1 MPHVYLAKNY
11 MRVKA
16 AKEAGFTTCSL
27 QGSSRCFAKGTLVR
41 MFNGTLKPI
50 ESIKV
55 GDKVMN
61 KDGNGYN
68 SVIETHNGIDNLYTV
83 HQARGIDY
91 TVNSR
96 HILSLKQTRA
106 KQHKVA
112 IPGYKSAEKR
122 RIEMLPFDKSVICD
136 FDISY
141 YKAQSKNFQKRYT
154 GFKNTDIE
162 LQEKELP
169 IDPYYLGVWLG
180 DGCAIRWYDITNT
193 DKEIIDFFYSF
204 AEQLGSE
211 AYRVDKIT
219 HRIMV
224 TTKAHTQI
232 RPSVGIENYCKAFK
246 ELGLIGNKHIPDEYI
261 YNSKKNRLKLLA
273 GLIDTDGCKSGRNT
287 LCITQKKECI
297 IQAIEELC
305 HITGFYTNGYRKE
318 VATMKRDDGSIYKC
332 EVYRIEINHNDFK
345 ELSQYMKVERK
356 KVFKECDRDYY
367 ASSIQIE
374 RAGIGEYYGFTLDN
388 SPYFLLKD
396 GTVVHNSAKTYSVVQ
411 FLCMYCFNYAGTTV
425 SIIRAGMPSIK
436 RTVYRDFKDIMLNF
450 GWWDDK
456 CMNKSEFVYT
466 FPNGSWIEFFS
477 TDNEQKVRGS
487 KRKILF
493 VNEANELS
501 FIEWQQLQM
510 RTTEFSILDYNPSFS
525 EDHWINQVNEEK
537 STYWFISTYK
547 DNPFLEPKVIAE
559 IESLKWKNPSLWRI
573 YGLGLRSM
581 VEGLVFENVI
591 IDDYVPIHAKRHRYI
606 GMDFGYANDSTAIVE
621 VMLYGNNIYLN
632 EICYKTHMLTDE
644 IIATLKDIEGRPEII
659 SESADPRL
667 VDEIYN
673 AGLDIKPVKKFGGS
687 IAAGIMKMQQY
698 KIHVTSKSI
707 NLRKEFNN
715 YTWRQDKEG
724 KWLNE
729 PIDMWNHCFTGDT
742 LILTEEGLKRIDS
755 IQIGDKV
762 MTSKG
767 YRKVTHLF
775 TQGCRLVRVVR
786 FDFGNFAIEI
796 QATPEHKFKTKK
808 GWKELQK
815 LTTSDTIYLSKSLME
830 RNITFIMEKDISHE
844 VHIDCTETY
853 GSSIMELSQRDFTSI
868 IKMRT
873 LKIITLRTLNWSRE
887 ENIYG
892 FMRKSIYKMKHIL
905 QKLVRICTKHQKLPK
920 NGIIQQ
926 KAENGIDYK
935 GLKSLEIE
943 QKKNTLASVVEVNS
957 EQKHSVFQNSV
968 QINAKANGEEIRDLI
983 MKKGHASTVV
993 RPSLQTNIAKND
1005 FVVESVAKSISTL
1018 KEYEQPTYDI
1028 EVEDMHEFFANGI
1041 LVHNC
1046 IDATRYVILEKV
1058 LGDYGSGMQAAD
1070 ILGLMG

>member
-122 RIEMLPFDKSVICD
+122 RIEMLPFDKSVIRD

-141 YKAQSKNFQKRYT
+141 YKSQSKNFQKRYT
-154 GFKNTDIE
+154 GFKNTDIK
-162 LQEKELP
+162 LQEKELT

-180 DGCAIRWYDITNT
+180 DGCSIRWYDITNT

-219 HRIMV
+219 HRIKV
-224 TTKAHTQI
+224 TTKAYTKI
-232 RPSVGIENYCKAFK
+232 RPSKGIENYCKAFK

-261 YNSKKNRLKLLA
+261 YNSKENRLKLLA
-273 GLIDTDGCKSGRNT
+273 GLIDTDGYKSGRNT

-318 VATMKRDDGSIYKC
+318 VATMKREDGSIYKC

-374 RAGIGEYYGFTLDN
+374 SAGIGEYYGFTLDN

-411 FLCMYCFNYAGTTV
+411 FLCMLCFNYAGTTV

-436 RTVYRDFKDIMLNF
+436 RTVYRDFRDVMIAF

-581 VEGLVFENVI
+581 VEGLIFKNVV
-591 IDDYVPIHAKRHRYI
+591 IDDYIPIQAKRHHYR
-606 GMDFGYANDSTAIVE
+606 GMDFGYASDPTAIIDVYI
-621 VMLYGNNIYLN
+621 YG
-632 EICYKTHMLTDE
+632 
-644 IIATLKDIEGRPEII
+644 KDIYVDEVCYQTQMLAADIIRVLKKDKENTEII
-659 SESADPRL
+659 SECADPRL
-667 VDEIYN
+667 IDEIYN
-673 AGLDIKPVKKFGGS
+673 AGIDIKPVKKFPGS
-687 IAAGIMKMQQY
+687 IQAGIMKMLEY
-698 KIHVTSKSI
+698 KIHITKRSI
-707 NLRKEFNN
+707 NARREFNN

-729 PIDMWNHCFTGDT
+729 PIDMYNH
-742 LILTEEGLKRIDS
+742 IVDS
-755 IQIGDKV
+755 
-762 MTSKG
+762 
-767 YRKVTHLF
+767 L
-775 TQGCRLVRVVR
+775 
-786 FDFGNFAIEI
+786 
-796 QATPEHKFKTKK
+796 
-808 GWKELQK
+808 
-815 LTTSDTIYLSKSLME
+815 
-830 RNITFIMEKDISHE
+830 
-844 VHIDCTETY
+844 
-853 GSSIMELSQRDFTSI
+853 
-868 IKMRT
+868 
-873 LKIITLRTLNWSRE
+873 
-887 ENIYG
+887 
-892 FMRKSIYKMKHIL
+892 
-905 QKLVRICTKHQKLPK
+905 
-920 NGIIQQ
+920 
-926 KAENGIDYK
+926 
-935 GLKSLEIE
+935 
-943 QKKNTLASVVEVNS
+943 
-957 EQKHSVFQNSV
+957 
-968 QINAKANGEEIRDLI
+968 
-983 MKKGHASTVV
+983 
-993 RPSLQTNIAKND
+993 
-1005 FVVESVAKSISTL
+1005 
-1018 KEYEQPTYDI
+1018 
-1028 EVEDMHEFFANGI
+1028 
-1041 LVHNC
+1041 
-1046 IDATRYVILEKV
+1046 RYVCLTKL

>member
-50 ESIKV
+50 ELIKV
-55 GDKVMN
+55 GDKIMN

-122 RIEMLPFDKSVICD
+122 RIEMLPFDKSVIHD

-154 GFKNTDIE
+154 GFKNTDIK
-162 LQEKELP
+162 LQEKELT

-180 DGCAIRWYDITNT
+180 DGCSIRWYDITNT

-219 HRIMV
+219 HRIKV
-224 TTKAHTQI
+224 TTKAYTKI
-232 RPSVGIENYCKAFK
+232 RPSKGIENYCKAFK

-261 YNSKKNRLKLLA
+261 YNSKENRLKLLA
-273 GLIDTDGCKSGRNT
+273 GLIDTDGYKSGRNT

-318 VATMKRDDGSIYKC
+318 VATMKREDGSIYKC

-374 RAGIGEYYGFTLDN
+374 SAGIGEYYGFTLDN

-411 FLCMYCFNYAGTTV
+411 FLCMFCFNYAGTTV

-581 VEGLVFENVI
+581 VEGLIFKNIVV
-591 IDDYVPIHAKRHRYI
+591 DDYIPIQAHRHRYRGI
-606 GMDFGYANDSTAIVE
+606 DFGYSNDPTAIVD
-621 VMLYGNNIYLN
+621 VYIYGKIIYID
-632 EICYKTHMLTDE
+632 EICYQTQMLTYD
-644 IIATLKDIEGRPEII
+644 IIRVLKEDKKNIEVI

-667 VDEIYN
+667 IDEIYN
-673 AGLDIKPVKKFGGS
+673 AGIDIKPVKKFAGS
-687 IAAGIMKMQQY
+687 IQAGIMKMQEY
-698 KIHVTSKSI
+698 TIHITKRSTNV
-707 NLRKEFNN
+707 RREFNN
-715 YTWRQDKEG
+715 YTYRQDKEG

-729 PIDMWNHCFTGDT
+729 PIDMYNHA
-742 LILTEEGLKRIDS
+742 IDA
-755 IQIGDKV
+755 
-762 MTSKG
+762 
-767 YRKVTHLF
+767 
-775 TQGCRLVRVVR
+775 CRYV
-786 FDFGNFAIEI
+786 
-796 QATPEHKFKTKK
+796 
-808 GWKELQK
+808 
-815 LTTSDTIYLSKSLME
+815 
-830 RNITFIMEKDISHE
+830 IMEK
-844 VHIDCTETY
+844 
-853 GSSIMELSQRDFTSI
+853 L
-868 IKMRT
+868 
-873 LKIITLRTLNWSRE
+873 
-887 ENIYG
+887 
-892 FMRKSIYKMKHIL
+892 
-905 QKLVRICTKHQKLPK
+905 
-920 NGIIQQ
+920 
-926 KAENGIDYK
+926 
-935 GLKSLEIE
+935 
-943 QKKNTLASVVEVNS
+943 
-957 EQKHSVFQNSV
+957 
-968 QINAKANGEEIRDLI
+968 
-983 MKKGHASTVV
+983 
-993 RPSLQTNIAKND
+993 
-1005 FVVESVAKSISTL
+1005 
-1018 KEYEQPTYDI
+1018 
-1028 EVEDMHEFFANGI
+1028 
-1041 LVHNC
+1041 
-1046 IDATRYVILEKV
+1046 

>member
-27 QGSSRCFAKGTLVR
+27 QGSSR
-41 MFNGTLKPI
+41 
-50 ESIKV
+50 
-55 GDKVMN
+55 
-61 KDGNGYN
+61 
-68 SVIETHNGIDNLYTV
+68 
-83 HQARGIDY
+83 
-91 TVNSR
+91 
-96 HILSLKQTRA
+96 
-106 KQHKVA
+106 
-112 IPGYKSAEKR
+112 
-122 RIEMLPFDKSVICD
+122 
-136 FDISY
+136 
-141 YKAQSKNFQKRYT
+141 
-154 GFKNTDIE
+154 
-162 LQEKELP
+162 
-169 IDPYYLGVWLG
+169 
-180 DGCAIRWYDITNT
+180 
-193 DKEIIDFFYSF
+193 
-204 AEQLGSE
+204 
-211 AYRVDKIT
+211 
-219 HRIMV
+219 
-224 TTKAHTQI
+224 
-232 RPSVGIENYCKAFK
+232 
-246 ELGLIGNKHIPDEYI
+246 
-261 YNSKKNRLKLLA
+261 
-273 GLIDTDGCKSGRNT
+273 SG
-287 LCITQKKECI
+287 
-297 IQAIEELC
+297 
-305 HITGFYTNGYRKE
+305 
-318 VATMKRDDGSIYKC
+318 
-332 EVYRIEINHNDFK
+332 
-345 ELSQYMKVERK
+345 
-356 KVFKECDRDYY
+356 
-367 ASSIQIE
+367 
-374 RAGIGEYYGFTLDN
+374 
-388 SPYFLLKD
+388 
-396 GTVVHNSAKTYSVVQ
+396 KTYAIVQ
-411 FLCMYCFNYAGTTV
+411 LLCVWCHDIAKTTV

-436 RTVYRDFKDIMLNF
+436 RTVYRDFRDVMIAF

-456 CMNKSEFVYT
+456 CMNKSEFVYA

-510 RTTEFSILDYNPSFS
+510 RTTEFSIIDYNPSFS

-573 YGLGLRSM
+573 YGLGLRAI
-581 VEGLVFENVI
+581 VEGLIFENVV
-591 IDDYVPIHAKRHRYI
+591 IDDYVPIQARRHRYI

-632 EICYKTHMLTDE
+632 EVCYKTHMLTDE

-673 AGLDIKPVKKFGGS
+673 AGLDIKPVKKFAGS
-687 IAAGIMKMQQY
+687 INAGIMKMQQY
-698 KIHVTSKSI
+698 KIHVTSKSL

-742 LILTEEGLKRIDS
+742 LILTEGGLKRIDS
-755 IQIGDKV
+755 IQIGDNV

-815 LTTSDTIYLSKSLME
+815 LTTSDTIYLSKSLIE

-868 IKMRT
+868 IKMKT
-873 LKIITLRTLNWSRE
+873 LKIIALRTLNWSKVE
-887 ENIYG
+887 
-892 FMRKSIYKMKHIL
+892 
-905 QKLVRICTKHQKLPK
+905 K
-920 NGIIQQ
+920 NSIIQQ
-926 KAENGIDYK
+926 KEENGTDHK
-935 GLKSLEIE
+935 GLKSSEIG
-943 QKKNTLASVVEVNS
+943 QKKNTLVSVVEVNS
-957 EQKHSVFQNSV
+957 AKKHSVSQNSV
-968 QINAKANGEEIRDLI
+968 QIDAKANGEEIKDLI
-983 MKKGHASTVV
+983 TNKEYASTVV

-1005 FVVESVAKSISTL
+1005 FVVEFVAKNISTL

>member
-27 QGSSRCFAKGTLVR
+27 QGSSR
-41 MFNGTLKPI
+41 
-50 ESIKV
+50 
-55 GDKVMN
+55 
-61 KDGNGYN
+61 
-68 SVIETHNGIDNLYTV
+68 
-83 HQARGIDY
+83 
-91 TVNSR
+91 
-96 HILSLKQTRA
+96 
-106 KQHKVA
+106 
-112 IPGYKSAEKR
+112 
-122 RIEMLPFDKSVICD
+122 
-136 FDISY
+136 
-141 YKAQSKNFQKRYT
+141 
-154 GFKNTDIE
+154 
-162 LQEKELP
+162 
-169 IDPYYLGVWLG
+169 
-180 DGCAIRWYDITNT
+180 
-193 DKEIIDFFYSF
+193 
-204 AEQLGSE
+204 
-211 AYRVDKIT
+211 
-219 HRIMV
+219 
-224 TTKAHTQI
+224 
-232 RPSVGIENYCKAFK
+232 
-246 ELGLIGNKHIPDEYI
+246 
-261 YNSKKNRLKLLA
+261 
-273 GLIDTDGCKSGRNT
+273 
-287 LCITQKKECI
+287 
-297 IQAIEELC
+297 
-305 HITGFYTNGYRKE
+305 
-318 VATMKRDDGSIYKC
+318 
-332 EVYRIEINHNDFK
+332 
-345 ELSQYMKVERK
+345 
-356 KVFKECDRDYY
+356 
-367 ASSIQIE
+367 
-374 RAGIGEYYGFTLDN
+374 
-388 SPYFLLKD
+388 
-396 GTVVHNSAKTYSVVQ
+396 SAKTYSVVQ
-411 FLCMYCFNYAGTTV
+411 FLCMLCFNYAGTTV

-450 GWWDDK
+450 GWWNDK

-477 TDNEQKVRGS
+477 TNNEQKVRGS

-559 IESLKWKNPSLWRI
+559 IESLRWKNPSLWRI
-573 YGLGLRSM
+573 YGLGLRAI
-581 VEGLVFENVI
+581 VEGLIFENVI
-591 IDDYVPIHAKRHRYI
+591 IDDYVPIQARRHRYI

-632 EICYKTHMLTDE
+632 EVCYKTHMLTDE

-673 AGLDIKPVKKFGGS
+673 AGLDIKPVKKFAGS
-687 IAAGIMKMQQY
+687 INAGIMKMQQY
-698 KIHVTSKSI
+698 KIHVTSKSL

-742 LILTEEGLKRIDS
+742 LILTKEGLKRIDS
-755 IQIGDKV
+755 IQIGDYV
-762 MTSKG
+762 ITSKG

-808 GWKELQK
+808 GWKELQN

-830 RNITFIMEKDISHE
+830 KNITFTMVKDISHE

-853 GSSIMELSQRDFTSI
+853 GSSIMELSQRDSMFT
-868 IKMRT
+868 IKTKT
-873 LKIITLRTLNWSRE
+873 LKITALRTLNWLKE
-887 ENIYG
+887 ESICD
-892 FMRKSIYKMKHIL
+892 FMHKSIYKMKHIL
-905 QKLVRICTKHQKLPK
+905 QKLVRICTKQQKQPK

-926 KAENGIDYK
+926 KEENGTDYK

-943 QKKNTLASVVEVNS
+943 QKKNILVSAAEANS
-957 EQKHSVFQNSV
+957 AQQHSAFQSSA
-968 QINAKANGEEIRDLI
+968 QINVRANGEETRGLI
-983 MKKGHASTVV
+983 TKKERAHTAAK
-993 RPSLQTNIAKND
+993 PLLQTNITETD
-1005 FVVESVAKSISTL
+1005 FVVEFVAESISTL

>member
-68 SVIETHNGIDNLYTV
+68 SVIEIHNGIDNLYTV

-122 RIEMLPFDKSVICD
+122 RIEMLPFDKSVIHD

-219 HRIMV
+219 HRIKV

-261 YNSKKNRLKLLA
+261 YNSKENRLKLLA
-273 GLIDTDGCKSGRNT
+273 GLIDTDGCKSRRNT

-411 FLCMYCFNYAGTTV
+411 FLCMFCFNYAGTTV

-456 CMNKSEFVYT
+456 YMNKSEFVYT

-573 YGLGLRSM
+573 YGLGLRAI
-581 VEGLVFENVI
+581 VEGLVFENVV
-591 IDDYVPIHAKRHRYI
+591 IDDYVPIQARRHRYI

-632 EICYKTHMLTDE
+632 EVCYKTHMLTDE

-673 AGLDIKPVKKFGGS
+673 AGLDIKPVKKFAGS
-687 IAAGIMKMQQY
+687 INAGIMKMQQY
-698 KIHVTSKSI
+698 KIHVTSKSL

-742 LILTEEGLKRIDS
+742 LILTEKGLKRIDS
-755 IQIGDKV
+755 IQIGDNV

-853 GSSIMELSQRDFTSI
+853 WSSIMELSQRDFTSI

-873 LKIITLRTLNWSRE
+873 LKIIALRTLNWSRG

-926 KAENGIDYK
+926 KEENGIDYK

-957 EQKHSVFQNSV
+957 ARKHSVFQNSV
-968 QINAKANGEEIRDLI
+968 QIDAKANGEEIRDLI
-983 MKKGHASTVV
+983 MKKEHASTVV

-1005 FVVESVAKSISTL
+1005 FVVEFVAKSISTL

>member
-27 QGSSRCFAKGTLVR
+27 QGSSR
-41 MFNGTLKPI
+41 
-50 ESIKV
+50 
-55 GDKVMN
+55 
-61 KDGNGYN
+61 
-68 SVIETHNGIDNLYTV
+68 
-83 HQARGIDY
+83 
-91 TVNSR
+91 
-96 HILSLKQTRA
+96 
-106 KQHKVA
+106 
-112 IPGYKSAEKR
+112 
-122 RIEMLPFDKSVICD
+122 
-136 FDISY
+136 
-141 YKAQSKNFQKRYT
+141 
-154 GFKNTDIE
+154 
-162 LQEKELP
+162 
-169 IDPYYLGVWLG
+169 
-180 DGCAIRWYDITNT
+180 
-193 DKEIIDFFYSF
+193 
-204 AEQLGSE
+204 
-211 AYRVDKIT
+211 
-219 HRIMV
+219 
-224 TTKAHTQI
+224 
-232 RPSVGIENYCKAFK
+232 
-246 ELGLIGNKHIPDEYI
+246 
-261 YNSKKNRLKLLA
+261 
-273 GLIDTDGCKSGRNT
+273 
-287 LCITQKKECI
+287 
-297 IQAIEELC
+297 
-305 HITGFYTNGYRKE
+305 
-318 VATMKRDDGSIYKC
+318 
-332 EVYRIEINHNDFK
+332 
-345 ELSQYMKVERK
+345 
-356 KVFKECDRDYY
+356 
-367 ASSIQIE
+367 
-374 RAGIGEYYGFTLDN
+374 
-388 SPYFLLKD
+388 
-396 GTVVHNSAKTYSVVQ
+396 SAKTYSVVQ
-411 FLCMYCFNYAGTTV
+411 FLCMLCFNYAGTTV

-450 GWWDDK
+450 GWWNDK

-466 FPNGSWIEFFS
+466 FPNDSWIEFFS

-573 YGLGLRSM
+573 YGLGLRAI
-581 VEGLVFENVI
+581 VEGLIFENVI
-591 IDDYVPIHAKRHRYI
+591 IDDYVPIQARRHRYI

-632 EICYKTHMLTDE
+632 EVCYKTHMLTDE

-673 AGLDIKPVKKFGGS
+673 AGLDIKPVKKFAGS
-687 IAAGIMKMQQY
+687 INAGIMKMQQY
-698 KIHVTSKSI
+698 KIHVTSKSL

-742 LILTEEGLKRIDS
+742 LILTKEGLKRIDS
-755 IQIGDKV
+755 IQIGDYV

-808 GWKELQK
+808 GWKELQN

-830 RNITFIMEKDISHE
+830 KNITFTMVKDISHE

-853 GSSIMELSQRDFTSI
+853 GSSIMELSQRDSMFT
-868 IKMRT
+868 IKTKT
-873 LKIITLRTLNWSRE
+873 LKIIALRTLNWLKE
-887 ENIYG
+887 ESICD
-892 FMRKSIYKMKHIL
+892 FMQKSILKMKHTL
-905 QKLVRICTKHQKLPK
+905 QKLVRICTKQQKQPK

-926 KAENGIDYK
+926 KEENGIGYK

-943 QKKNTLASVVEVNS
+943 QKKNILVSAAEANS
-957 EQKHSVFQNSV
+957 AQQHSAFQSSA
-968 QINAKANGEEIRDLI
+968 QINVRVNGEETKGLI
-983 MKKGHASTVV
+983 TKKERAHTAEK
-993 RPSLQTNIAKND
+993 PLLQTNIAETD
-1005 FVVESVAKSISTL
+1005 FVVEFVAESISTL

-1058 LGDYGSGMQAAD
+1058 LGDYDSGMQAAD

>member
-27 QGSSRCFAKGTLVR
+27 QGSSR
-41 MFNGTLKPI
+41 
-50 ESIKV
+50 
-55 GDKVMN
+55 
-61 KDGNGYN
+61 
-68 SVIETHNGIDNLYTV
+68 
-83 HQARGIDY
+83 
-91 TVNSR
+91 
-96 HILSLKQTRA
+96 
-106 KQHKVA
+106 
-112 IPGYKSAEKR
+112 
-122 RIEMLPFDKSVICD
+122 
-136 FDISY
+136 
-141 YKAQSKNFQKRYT
+141 
-154 GFKNTDIE
+154 
-162 LQEKELP
+162 
-169 IDPYYLGVWLG
+169 
-180 DGCAIRWYDITNT
+180 
-193 DKEIIDFFYSF
+193 
-204 AEQLGSE
+204 
-211 AYRVDKIT
+211 
-219 HRIMV
+219 
-224 TTKAHTQI
+224 
-232 RPSVGIENYCKAFK
+232 
-246 ELGLIGNKHIPDEYI
+246 
-261 YNSKKNRLKLLA
+261 
-273 GLIDTDGCKSGRNT
+273 SG
-287 LCITQKKECI
+287 
-297 IQAIEELC
+297 
-305 HITGFYTNGYRKE
+305 
-318 VATMKRDDGSIYKC
+318 
-332 EVYRIEINHNDFK
+332 
-345 ELSQYMKVERK
+345 
-356 KVFKECDRDYY
+356 
-367 ASSIQIE
+367 
-374 RAGIGEYYGFTLDN
+374 
-388 SPYFLLKD
+388 
-396 GTVVHNSAKTYSVVQ
+396 KTYAIVQ
-411 FLCMYCFNYAGTTV
+411 LLCVWCNEIAKTTV

-436 RTVYRDFKDIMLNF
+436 RTVYRDFRDVMIAF

-591 IDDYVPIHAKRHRYI
+591 IDDYVPIQAKRHRYI

-632 EICYKTHMLTDE
+632 EICYKTQMLTDE

-786 FDFGNFAIEI
+786 FDFGNFSIEI

-830 RNITFIMEKDISHE
+830 RNITFIMEK
-844 VHIDCTETY
+844 
-853 GSSIMELSQRDFTSI
+853 
-868 IKMRT
+868 
-873 LKIITLRTLNWSRE
+873 
-887 ENIYG
+887 
-892 FMRKSIYKMKHIL
+892 
-905 QKLVRICTKHQKLPK
+905 
-920 NGIIQQ
+920 
-926 KAENGIDYK
+926 
-935 GLKSLEIE
+935 
-943 QKKNTLASVVEVNS
+943 
-957 EQKHSVFQNSV
+957 
-968 QINAKANGEEIRDLI
+968 
-983 MKKGHASTVV
+983 GHASNVV

-1005 FVVESVAKSISTL
+1005 FVVEFVAKSISTL

>member
-27 QGSSRCFAKGTLVR
+27 QGSSR
-41 MFNGTLKPI
+41 
-50 ESIKV
+50 
-55 GDKVMN
+55 
-61 KDGNGYN
+61 
-68 SVIETHNGIDNLYTV
+68 
-83 HQARGIDY
+83 
-91 TVNSR
+91 
-96 HILSLKQTRA
+96 
-106 KQHKVA
+106 
-112 IPGYKSAEKR
+112 
-122 RIEMLPFDKSVICD
+122 
-136 FDISY
+136 
-141 YKAQSKNFQKRYT
+141 
-154 GFKNTDIE
+154 
-162 LQEKELP
+162 
-169 IDPYYLGVWLG
+169 
-180 DGCAIRWYDITNT
+180 
-193 DKEIIDFFYSF
+193 
-204 AEQLGSE
+204 
-211 AYRVDKIT
+211 
-219 HRIMV
+219 
-224 TTKAHTQI
+224 
-232 RPSVGIENYCKAFK
+232 
-246 ELGLIGNKHIPDEYI
+246 
-261 YNSKKNRLKLLA
+261 
-273 GLIDTDGCKSGRNT
+273 SG
-287 LCITQKKECI
+287 
-297 IQAIEELC
+297 
-305 HITGFYTNGYRKE
+305 
-318 VATMKRDDGSIYKC
+318 
-332 EVYRIEINHNDFK
+332 
-345 ELSQYMKVERK
+345 
-356 KVFKECDRDYY
+356 
-367 ASSIQIE
+367 
-374 RAGIGEYYGFTLDN
+374 
-388 SPYFLLKD
+388 
-396 GTVVHNSAKTYSVVQ
+396 KTYAIVQ
-411 FLCMYCFNYAGTTV
+411 LLCVWCHDIAKTTV

-436 RTVYRDFKDIMLNF
+436 RTVYRDFRDVMIAF

-573 YGLGLRSM
+573 YGLGLRAI
-581 VEGLVFENVI
+581 VEGLVFENVV
-591 IDDYVPIHAKRHRYI
+591 IDDYVPIQARMHRYI

-632 EICYKTHMLTDE
+632 EVCYKTHMLTDE

-673 AGLDIKPVKKFGGS
+673 AGLDIKPVKKFAGS
-687 IAAGIMKMQQY
+687 INAGIMKMQQY
-698 KIHVTSKSI
+698 KIHVTSKSL

-853 GSSIMELSQRDFTSI
+853 GSSIMDISQRDFTSI

-873 LKIITLRTLNWSRE
+873 LKIIELRTLNWSRG

-905 QKLVRICTKHQKLPK
+905 QKLVRICTKHQKLQK

-926 KAENGIDYK
+926 KEENGIDYK

-957 EQKHSVFQNSV
+957 ARKHSVFQNSV
-968 QINAKANGEEIRDLI
+968 QIDAKANGEEIMDLI
-983 MKKGHASTVV
+983 MKKGHVSTVV

-1005 FVVESVAKSISTL
+1005 FVVEFVAKSISTL

>member
-27 QGSSRCFAKGTLVR
+27 QGSSR
-41 MFNGTLKPI
+41 
-50 ESIKV
+50 
-55 GDKVMN
+55 
-61 KDGNGYN
+61 
-68 SVIETHNGIDNLYTV
+68 
-83 HQARGIDY
+83 
-91 TVNSR
+91 
-96 HILSLKQTRA
+96 
-106 KQHKVA
+106 
-112 IPGYKSAEKR
+112 
-122 RIEMLPFDKSVICD
+122 
-136 FDISY
+136 
-141 YKAQSKNFQKRYT
+141 
-154 GFKNTDIE
+154 
-162 LQEKELP
+162 
-169 IDPYYLGVWLG
+169 
-180 DGCAIRWYDITNT
+180 
-193 DKEIIDFFYSF
+193 
-204 AEQLGSE
+204 
-211 AYRVDKIT
+211 
-219 HRIMV
+219 
-224 TTKAHTQI
+224 
-232 RPSVGIENYCKAFK
+232 
-246 ELGLIGNKHIPDEYI
+246 
-261 YNSKKNRLKLLA
+261 
-273 GLIDTDGCKSGRNT
+273 
-287 LCITQKKECI
+287 
-297 IQAIEELC
+297 
-305 HITGFYTNGYRKE
+305 
-318 VATMKRDDGSIYKC
+318 
-332 EVYRIEINHNDFK
+332 
-345 ELSQYMKVERK
+345 
-356 KVFKECDRDYY
+356 
-367 ASSIQIE
+367 
-374 RAGIGEYYGFTLDN
+374 
-388 SPYFLLKD
+388 
-396 GTVVHNSAKTYSVVQ
+396 SAKTYSVVQ
-411 FLCMYCFNYAGTTV
+411 FLCMFCFNYAGTTV

-573 YGLGLRSM
+573 YGLGLRAI
-581 VEGLVFENVI
+581 VEGLIFENVV
-591 IDDYVPIHAKRHRYI
+591 IDDYVPIQARRHRYI

-644 IIATLKDIEGRPEII
+644 IIATLKDVEGRPEII

-673 AGLDIKPVKKFGGS
+673 AGLDIKPVKKFAGS
-687 IAAGIMKMQQY
+687 INAGIMKMQQY
-698 KIHVTSKSI
+698 KIHVTSKSL

-755 IQIGDKV
+755 IQIGDNV

-853 GSSIMELSQRDFTSI
+853 GNSIMELSQMDFTSI
-868 IKMRT
+868 IKMKT
-873 LKIITLRTLNWSRE
+873 LKIIALRTLNWSRG

-905 QKLVRICTKHQKLPK
+905 QKLVRICTKHQKLLK

-926 KAENGIDYK
+926 KEENGIDYK

-957 EQKHSVFQNSV
+957 AQKHSVFQNSV
-968 QINAKANGEEIRDLI
+968 QIDAKANGEEIRDLI
-983 MKKGHASTVV
+983 MKKEHASTVV

-1005 FVVESVAKSISTL
+1005 FVVEFVAKNISTL

>member
-27 QGSSRCFAKGTLVR
+27 QGSSR
-41 MFNGTLKPI
+41 
-50 ESIKV
+50 
-55 GDKVMN
+55 
-61 KDGNGYN
+61 
-68 SVIETHNGIDNLYTV
+68 
-83 HQARGIDY
+83 
-91 TVNSR
+91 
-96 HILSLKQTRA
+96 
-106 KQHKVA
+106 
-112 IPGYKSAEKR
+112 
-122 RIEMLPFDKSVICD
+122 
-136 FDISY
+136 
-141 YKAQSKNFQKRYT
+141 
-154 GFKNTDIE
+154 
-162 LQEKELP
+162 
-169 IDPYYLGVWLG
+169 
-180 DGCAIRWYDITNT
+180 
-193 DKEIIDFFYSF
+193 
-204 AEQLGSE
+204 
-211 AYRVDKIT
+211 
-219 HRIMV
+219 
-224 TTKAHTQI
+224 
-232 RPSVGIENYCKAFK
+232 
-246 ELGLIGNKHIPDEYI
+246 
-261 YNSKKNRLKLLA
+261 
-273 GLIDTDGCKSGRNT
+273 SG
-287 LCITQKKECI
+287 
-297 IQAIEELC
+297 
-305 HITGFYTNGYRKE
+305 
-318 VATMKRDDGSIYKC
+318 
-332 EVYRIEINHNDFK
+332 
-345 ELSQYMKVERK
+345 
-356 KVFKECDRDYY
+356 
-367 ASSIQIE
+367 
-374 RAGIGEYYGFTLDN
+374 
-388 SPYFLLKD
+388 
-396 GTVVHNSAKTYSVVQ
+396 KTYAIVQ
-411 FLCMYCFNYAGTTV
+411 LLCVWCHDIAKTTV

-436 RTVYRDFKDIMLNF
+436 RTVYRDFRDVMIAF
-450 GWWDDK
+450 GWCDDK
-456 CMNKSEFVYT
+456 CMNKSELVYT

-573 YGLGLRSM
+573 YGLGLRAI
-581 VEGLVFENVI
+581 VEGLIFENVV
-591 IDDYVPIHAKRHRYI
+591 IDDYVPIQARRHRYI

-673 AGLDIKPVKKFGGS
+673 AGLDIKPVKKFAGS
-687 IAAGIMKMQQY
+687 INAGIMKMQQY
-698 KIHVTSKSI
+698 KIHVTSKSL

-755 IQIGDKV
+755 IQIGDNV

-830 RNITFIMEKDISHE
+830 RNITFIM
-844 VHIDCTETY
+844 
-853 GSSIMELSQRDFTSI
+853 
-868 IKMRT
+868 
-873 LKIITLRTLNWSRE
+873 
-887 ENIYG
+887 
-892 FMRKSIYKMKHIL
+892 
-905 QKLVRICTKHQKLPK
+905 
-920 NGIIQQ
+920 
-926 KAENGIDYK
+926 
-935 GLKSLEIE
+935 
-943 QKKNTLASVVEVNS
+943 KKE
-957 EQKHSVFQNSV
+957 
-968 QINAKANGEEIRDLI
+968 
-983 MKKGHASTVV
+983 HASIVV

-1005 FVVESVAKSISTL
+1005 FVVEFVAKSISTL

-1028 EVEDMHEFFANGI
+1028 EVDDMHEFFANGI

>member
-27 QGSSRCFAKGTLVR
+27 QGSSR
-41 MFNGTLKPI
+41 
-50 ESIKV
+50 
-55 GDKVMN
+55 
-61 KDGNGYN
+61 
-68 SVIETHNGIDNLYTV
+68 
-83 HQARGIDY
+83 
-91 TVNSR
+91 
-96 HILSLKQTRA
+96 
-106 KQHKVA
+106 
-112 IPGYKSAEKR
+112 
-122 RIEMLPFDKSVICD
+122 
-136 FDISY
+136 
-141 YKAQSKNFQKRYT
+141 
-154 GFKNTDIE
+154 
-162 LQEKELP
+162 
-169 IDPYYLGVWLG
+169 
-180 DGCAIRWYDITNT
+180 
-193 DKEIIDFFYSF
+193 
-204 AEQLGSE
+204 
-211 AYRVDKIT
+211 
-219 HRIMV
+219 
-224 TTKAHTQI
+224 
-232 RPSVGIENYCKAFK
+232 
-246 ELGLIGNKHIPDEYI
+246 
-261 YNSKKNRLKLLA
+261 
-273 GLIDTDGCKSGRNT
+273 SG
-287 LCITQKKECI
+287 
-297 IQAIEELC
+297 
-305 HITGFYTNGYRKE
+305 
-318 VATMKRDDGSIYKC
+318 
-332 EVYRIEINHNDFK
+332 
-345 ELSQYMKVERK
+345 
-356 KVFKECDRDYY
+356 
-367 ASSIQIE
+367 
-374 RAGIGEYYGFTLDN
+374 
-388 SPYFLLKD
+388 
-396 GTVVHNSAKTYSVVQ
+396 KTYAIVQ
-411 FLCMYCFNYAGTTV
+411 LLCVWCHDIAKTTV

-436 RTVYRDFKDIMLNF
+436 RTVYRDFRDVMIAF

-573 YGLGLRSM
+573 YGLGLRAI
-581 VEGLVFENVI
+581 VEGLIFENVV
-591 IDDYVPIHAKRHRYI
+591 IDDYIPIQARRHRYI

-673 AGLDIKPVKKFGGS
+673 AGLDIKPVKKFAGS
-687 IAAGIMKMQQY
+687 INAGIMKMQQY
-698 KIHVTSKSI
+698 KIHVTSKSL

-755 IQIGDKV
+755 IQIGDNV

-775 TQGCRLVRVVR
+775 AQGCRLVRVVR
-786 FDFGNFAIEI
+786 FDFGNFSIEI

-830 RNITFIMEKDISHE
+830 RNITFIM
-844 VHIDCTETY
+844 
-853 GSSIMELSQRDFTSI
+853 
-868 IKMRT
+868 
-873 LKIITLRTLNWSRE
+873 
-887 ENIYG
+887 
-892 FMRKSIYKMKHIL
+892 
-905 QKLVRICTKHQKLPK
+905 
-920 NGIIQQ
+920 
-926 KAENGIDYK
+926 
-935 GLKSLEIE
+935 
-943 QKKNTLASVVEVNS
+943 KKE
-957 EQKHSVFQNSV
+957 
-968 QINAKANGEEIRDLI
+968 
-983 MKKGHASTVV
+983 HASIVV

-1005 FVVESVAKSISTL
+1005 FVVEFVAKSIITL

-1028 EVEDMHEFFANGI
+1028 DVEDMHEFFANGI

-1070 ILGLMG
+1070 ILGLMC